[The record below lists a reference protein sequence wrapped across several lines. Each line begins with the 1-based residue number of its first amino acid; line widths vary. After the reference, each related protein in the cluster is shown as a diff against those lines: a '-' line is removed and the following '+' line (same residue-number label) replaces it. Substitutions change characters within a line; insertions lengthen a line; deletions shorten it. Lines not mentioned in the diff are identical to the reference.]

1 MPWFDIAVGLLLL
14 NGLFAGWR
22 LGFFAAAL
30 RCLSLVLALYF
41 TGLIRSAVSFSPSI
55 SVLSIVI
62 TFAVA
67 LWLSRLLLDL
77 ITGSSYGRFGLPD
90 SLLGALTNALFTAVM
105 LWIASAVILSLS
117 PDTEWIR
124 GSQSYPLLDELVEP
138 IAPSLRD
145 ALSPTPPLE
154 PPAAEFTD
162 L

>member
-22 LGFFAAAL
+22 LGFFASAL
-30 RCLSLVLALYF
+30 RCLSLVLALYL
-41 TGLIRSAVSFSPSI
+41 TGLIRSAISFSPSI
-55 SVLSIVI
+55 SVLSMVI

-67 LWLSRLLLDL
+67 LWLSRLLLNL
-77 ITGSSYGRFGLPD
+77 VTGSSYGRFGLPD
-90 SLLGALTNALFTAVM
+90 SLLGALTNTLFTAVM
-105 LWIASAVILSLS
+105 LWIVCTVILSLS

-124 GSQSYPLLDELVEP
+124 GSQAYPLLDELVGS

-145 ALSPTPPLE
+145 VLSPTSPLE
-154 PPAAEFTD
+154 SPATEVAD

>member
-30 RCLSLVLALYF
+30 RCLSLVLALYL

-117 PDTEWIR
+117 PETEWIR

>member
-22 LGFFAAAL
+22 LGFFASAL
-30 RCLSLVLALYF
+30 RCLSLVLALYL
-41 TGLIRSAVSFSPSI
+41 TGLIRSAISFSPSI
-55 SVLSIVI
+55 SVLSMVI

-67 LWLSRLLLDL
+67 LWLSRLLLNL
-77 ITGSSYGRFGLPD
+77 VTGSSYGRFGLPD
-90 SLLGALTNALFTAVM
+90 SLLGALTNTLFTAVM
-105 LWIASAVILSLS
+105 LWIVCTVILSLS

-124 GSQSYPLLDELVEP
+124 DSQAYPLLDELVGP

-145 ALSPTPPLE
+145 VLSPTSPLE
-154 PPAAEFTD
+154 PPATEVTD

>member
-22 LGFFAAAL
+22 LGFFASAL
-30 RCLSLVLALYF
+30 RCLSLVLALYL
-41 TGLIRSAVSFSPSI
+41 TGLIRSAISFSPSI
-55 SVLSIVI
+55 SVLSMVI

-77 ITGSSYGRFGLPD
+77 VTGSSYGRFGLPD
-90 SLLGALTNALFTAVM
+90 SLLGALTNTLFTAVM
-105 LWIASAVILSLS
+105 LWIVCTVILTLS

-124 GSQSYPLLDELVEP
+124 GSQTYPLLDELVKP

-145 ALSPTPPLE
+145 VLTPTSPLE
-154 PPAAEFTD
+154 PPATEVTD

>member
-14 NGLFAGWR
+14 NRLFAGWR
-22 LGFFAAAL
+22 LGFFASAL
-30 RCLSLVLALYF
+30 RCLSVVLALYL
-41 TGLIRSAVSFSPSI
+41 TGLIRSAISFSPSI
-55 SVLSIVI
+55 SVLSMVI

-77 ITGSSYGRFGLPD
+77 VTGSSYGRFGLLD
-90 SLLGALTNALFTAVM
+90 SLLGALTNTLFTAVM
-105 LWIASAVILSLS
+105 LWIVCTVILSLS

-124 GSQSYPLLDELVEP
+124 GSQVYPLLDELVEP

-145 ALSPTPPLE
+145 VLCPTSPLE
-154 PPAAEFTD
+154 PPTTEVTD

>member
-22 LGFFAAAL
+22 LGFFASAL
-30 RCLSLVLALYF
+30 RCLSLVLALYL
-41 TGLIRSAVSFSPSI
+41 TGLIRSAISFSPSI

-77 ITGSSYGRFGLPD
+77 VTGSSYGRFGLPD
-90 SLLGALTNALFTAVM
+90 SLLGALTNTLFTAVM
-105 LWIASAVILSLS
+105 LWIVCTVILTLS

-124 GSQSYPLLDELVEP
+124 GSQTYPLLDELVKP
-138 IAPSLRD
+138 IAPSLREV
-145 ALSPTPPLE
+145 LTPTSPLE
-154 PPAAEFTD
+154 PPATEVTD

>member
-90 SLLGALTNALFTAVM
+90 SLLGALTNALFTGVM
-105 LWIASAVILSLS
+105 LWIACAVVLSLN

-124 GSQSYPLLDELVEP
+124 DSQAYPLLDELVKP

>member
-1 MPWFDIAVGLLLL
+1 MPWFDIAVGLL
-14 NGLFAGWR
+14 
-22 LGFFAAAL
+22 GFFASAL
-30 RCLSLVLALYF
+30 RCLSLVLALYL
-41 TGLIRSAVSFSPSI
+41 TGLIRSAISFSPSI

-77 ITGSSYGRFGLPD
+77 VTGSSYGRFGLPD
-90 SLLGALTNALFTAVM
+90 SLLGALTNTLFTAVM
-105 LWIASAVILSLS
+105 LWIVCTVILTLS

-124 GSQSYPLLDELVEP
+124 GSQTYPLLDELVKP

-145 ALSPTPPLE
+145 VLTPTSPLE
-154 PPAAEFTD
+154 PPATEVTD

>member
-1 MPWFDIAVGLLLL
+1 MGSS
-14 NGLFAGWR
+14 
-22 LGFFAAAL
+22 L
-30 RCLSLVLALYF
+30 RCLSLVLALYL
-41 TGLIRSAVSFSPSI
+41 TGLIRSAISFSPSI
-55 SVLSIVI
+55 SVLSMVI

-90 SLLGALTNALFTAVM
+90 SLLGALTNTLFTAVM
-105 LWIASAVILSLS
+105 LWIVCTVILSLS

-124 GSQSYPLLDELVEP
+124 GSQAYPLLDELVGP

-145 ALSPTPPLE
+145 VLSPTSPLE
-154 PPAAEFTD
+154 PPTTEVTD

>member
-30 RCLSLVLALYF
+30 RCLSLVLALYL
-41 TGLIRSAVSFSPSI
+41 TGLIRSAISFSPSI
-55 SVLSIVI
+55 SVLSMVI

-67 LWLSRLLLDL
+67 LWLSRLLLNL
-77 ITGSSYGRFGLPD
+77 VTGSSYGRFGLPD
-90 SLLGALTNALFTAVM
+90 SLLGALTNTLFTAVM
-105 LWIASAVILSLS
+105 LWIVCTVILSLS

-124 GSQSYPLLDELVEP
+124 GSQAYPLLDELVGP

-145 ALSPTPPLE
+145 VLSPTSPLE
-154 PPAAEFTD
+154 PPTTEVTD

>member
-22 LGFFAAAL
+22 LGFFASAL
-30 RCLSLVLALYF
+30 RCLSLVLALYL
-41 TGLIRSAVSFSPSI
+41 TELIRSAISFSPSI
-55 SVLSIVI
+55 SVLSMVI

-77 ITGSSYGRFGLPD
+77 VTGSSYGRFGLPD
-90 SLLGALTNALFTAVM
+90 SLLGALTNTLFTAVM
-105 LWIASAVILSLS
+105 LWIVCTVILTLS

-124 GSQSYPLLDELVEP
+124 GSQTYPLLDELVEP

-145 ALSPTPPLE
+145 VLTPTSPLE
-154 PPAAEFTD
+154 PPATEVTD

>member
-90 SLLGALTNALFTAVM
+90 SLLGALTNALFTGVM
-105 LWIASAVILSLS
+105 LWIACAVVLSLN

-124 GSQSYPLLDELVEP
+124 GSQAYPLLDELVEP

>member
-22 LGFFAAAL
+22 LGFFASAL
-30 RCLSLVLALYF
+30 RCLSLVLALYL
-41 TGLIRSAVSFSPSI
+41 TGLIRSAISFSPSI
-55 SVLSIVI
+55 SVLSMVI

-67 LWLSRLLLDL
+67 LWLSRLLLNL
-77 ITGSSYGRFGLPD
+77 VTGSSYGHFGLPD
-90 SLLGALTNALFTAVM
+90 SLLGALTNTLFTAVM
-105 LWIASAVILSLS
+105 LWIVCTVILSLS

-124 GSQSYPLLDELVEP
+124 DSQAYPLLDELVGP

-145 ALSPTPPLE
+145 VLSPTSPLE
-154 PPAAEFTD
+154 PPATEVTD

>member
-22 LGFFAAAL
+22 LGFFASAL
-30 RCLSLVLALYF
+30 RCLSLVLALYL
-41 TGLIRSAVSFSPSI
+41 TGLIRSAISFSPSI
-55 SVLSIVI
+55 SVLSMVI

-77 ITGSSYGRFGLPD
+77 VTGSSYGRFGLPD
-90 SLLGALTNALFTAVM
+90 SLLGALTNTLFTAVM
-105 LWIASAVILSLS
+105 LWIVCTVILTLS

-124 GSQSYPLLDELVEP
+124 GSQTYPLLDELVEP

-145 ALSPTPPLE
+145 VLTPTSPLE
-154 PPAAEFTD
+154 PPTTEVTD

>member
-1 MPWFDIAVGLLLL
+1 MPWFDIAVGLLWL

-22 LGFFAAAL
+22 LGFFASAL
-30 RCLSLVLALYF
+30 RCLSLVLALYL
-41 TGLIRSAVSFSPSI
+41 TGLIRSAISFSPSI
-55 SVLSIVI
+55 SVLSMLI

-77 ITGSSYGRFGLPD
+77 VTGSSYGRFGLPD
-90 SLLGALTNALFTAVM
+90 SLLGALTNTLFTAVM
-105 LWIASAVILSLS
+105 LWIVCTVILTLS

-124 GSQSYPLLDELVEP
+124 GSQTYPLLDELVKP

-145 ALSPTPPLE
+145 VLTPTSPLE
-154 PPAAEFTD
+154 PPATEVTD

>member
-22 LGFFAAAL
+22 LGFFASAL
-30 RCLSLVLALYF
+30 RCLSLVLALYL
-41 TGLIRSAVSFSPSI
+41 TWLIRSAISFSPSI
-55 SVLSIVI
+55 SVLSMVI

-77 ITGSSYGRFGLPD
+77 VTGSSYGRFGLPD
-90 SLLGALTNALFTAVM
+90 SLLGALPNTLFTAVM
-105 LWIASAVILSLS
+105 LWIVCTVILTLS

-124 GSQSYPLLDELVEP
+124 GSQTYPLLDELVKP

-145 ALSPTPPLE
+145 VLTPTSPLE
-154 PPAAEFTD
+154 PPATEVTD

>member
-22 LGFFAAAL
+22 LGFFASAL
-30 RCLSLVLALYF
+30 RCLSLVLALYL
-41 TGLIRSAVSFSPSI
+41 TGLIRSAISFSPSI
-55 SVLSIVI
+55 SVLSMVI

-77 ITGSSYGRFGLPD
+77 VTGSSYGRFGLLD
-90 SLLGALTNALFTAVM
+90 SLLGALTNTLFTAVM
-105 LWIASAVILSLS
+105 LWIVCTVILSLS

-124 GSQSYPLLDELVEP
+124 GSQVYPLLDELVEP

-145 ALSPTPPLE
+145 VLCPTSPLE
-154 PPAAEFTD
+154 PPTTEVTD